1 MTDTAALRAR
11 LARLEAAFDAALT
24 GDKVDV
30 AMSDGEQMQFTKVD
44 LTRLGVEIQQL
55 RMRLGITSPSPLTGG
70 L

>member
-11 LARLEAAFDAALT
+11 LARLEAAYDAALT

-30 AMSDGEQMQFTKVD
+30 AASDGEQMQFAKVD

-55 RMRLGITSPSPLTGG
+55 RMRLGITNPSPMTGG